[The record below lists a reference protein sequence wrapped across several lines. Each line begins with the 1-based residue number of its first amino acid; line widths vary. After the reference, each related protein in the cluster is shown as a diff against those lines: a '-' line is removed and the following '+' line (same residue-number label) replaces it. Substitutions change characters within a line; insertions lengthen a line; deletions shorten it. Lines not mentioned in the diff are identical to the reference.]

1 MIRKLQ
7 FLKTA
12 VLSVFLLGGANLAW
26 GDGKTIYP
34 STEMSCRIVSD
45 GSGSYKYNSDA
56 TKLATITAETQES
69 TYRKSGFFILEEFDF
84 SDVDINR
91 IKSITITYTTK
102 ESQGARIWIFGSTLP
117 ETSVTAA
124 SLAETMNTVMG
135 AYPNEN
141 KATDIEAK
149 SLANGGARTTV
160 TTNVVQQDVTIS
172 GDKLTTFK
180 DSIYDNKIVL
190 VSSTSANA
198 NLNFYTFIS
207 ESYKPKM
214 VIEYYPVTV
223 TIGGTT
229 TNYAEINSAL
239 KTSLTDDAVIKIY
252 DDVNMSDRIQV
263 AANKTVSVEPQKDG
277 ITITNMASNS
287 LSFLAGNSS
296 SRLNVGNETFHM
308 TITNSA
314 ASTNAVV
321 ESSNTSS
328 IVDIKNITFSS
339 ISTSNEWGII
349 NTRYGKVYLKNVT
362 FDNCTST
369 YTGDVKCIVK
379 CGNNDGVV
387 LEGNNQFTDCTGY
400 DIYAANRFCISDNG
414 VIHTTPIKIY
424 SKIALSAPVATNVA
438 QDEVALF
445 DLQDT
450 EKGLRWR
457 TKDTSGAR
465 RDMEVTEAYTLS
477 VNSYGAATLVLPF
490 ASTIPT
496 GVSAYKLSYTVG
508 ADKVNATEV
517 ETTLPANT
525 PVLINAA
532 EGSHKFVSTTT
543 VSTATTGSGTHTVG
557 ALVGTYADN
566 TSAEG
571 NYVLYADDTHEIGF
585 YKAGT
590 DVTID
595 ANRAYLKADGGSLS
609 RLSIAFSDDETT
621 GIDSVVKQDTKTADN
636 VYYNLSG
643 QRVANPSK
651 GLYIVNGKKVIIK

>member
-34 STEMSCRIVSD
+34 STEMSCRIISD
-45 GSGSYKYNSDA
+45 GSGSYKYKDNA

-84 SDVDINR
+84 SKVDINR

-102 ESQGARIWIFGSTLP
+102 ESQVARIWIFGSTLP
-117 ETSVTAA
+117 GTSVTAA

-135 AYPNEN
+135 AYPNQD
-141 KATDIEAK
+141 AASTIEGK

-180 DSIYDNKIVL
+180 NSISDNKIVL
-190 VSSTSANA
+190 VSSTSVNA
-198 NLNFYTFIS
+198 NLNYYTFKS

-229 TNYAEINSAL
+229 TNYAEINSTL

-277 ITITNMASNS
+277 ITITNKASNS

-308 TITNSA
+308 TITNST

-321 ESSNTSS
+321 ESSNASS
-328 IVDIKNITFSS
+328 IVDIKNVTFSS

-349 NTRYGKVYLKNVT
+349 RANNGKVYLKNVT
-362 FDNCTST
+362 FDNCTSN
-369 YTGDVKCIVK
+369 YSGDVKCTVK
-379 CGNNDGVV
+379 CGNDDGVV
-387 LEGNNQFTDCTGY
+387 LEGNNQFTDCTVY
-400 DIYAANRFCISDNG
+400 DIYAAKRFRISDNG

-457 TKDTSGAR
+457 TDNISGTR

-496 GVSAYKLSYTVG
+496 GVSAYKLSYSG
-508 ADKVNATEV
+508 GDKVTATEV

-525 PVLINAA
+525 PVLVNAA
-532 EGSHKFVSTTT
+532 EGPHKFVSTTT
-543 VSTATTGSGTHTVG
+543 VSEATTGSGTPTDG
-557 ALVGTYADN
+557 ALVGTYIDD

-571 NYVLYADDTHEIGF
+571 YYVLFADETHKIGF
-585 YKAGT
+585 YKAGSG
-590 DVTID
+590 VTID
-595 ANRAYLKADGGSLS
+595 AYRAYLKASAGS
-609 RLSIAFSDDETT
+609 RMFIGFDDETT